1 MICSKSPTSVMQTWF
16 RWIDRLGVMRHNSP
30 HRLSKSLCQGLPER
44 SFLLYIADY
53 PTDRVIMSNM
63 KRIQKEILAVKEDK
77 DANLEIILPSDEDL
91 SM

>member
-1 MICSKSPTSVMQTWF
+1 MQIWF
-16 RWIDRLGVMRHNSP
+16 RWIDRLGVMRHISP

-44 SFLLYIADY
+44 SFLLYIVDY

-77 DANLEIILPSDEDL
+77 DAHLEIILPSDEDL